1 MSYGK
6 SPCDDVGGMV
16 KRVLTQASLKQPT
29 ANQTLS
35 TEAAYEFCSNQIRN
49 VKFFFN
55 FQGSSST
62 FSRSFKRRYALASTV
77 PDTPS
82 FHHFESDEI
91 GKLKLKRVSN
101 DSSFC
106 KIHNFL
112 CQESSLNA
120 ADIPLM
126 SYICC
131 VHDSNWWIGLVVE
144 YDIRINFFHPH
155 GPYKYFY
162 WPLHEGLCWVPFSH
176 VLCKIKQ
183 PQLVFAAA
191 AIRSTSLKYVI
202 LDSDRNHIE
211 SCYNCFQC

>member
-1 MSYGK
+1 MSF
-6 SPCDDVGGMV
+6 
-16 KRVLTQASLKQPT
+16 VLTKLEMLNFFLISK
-29 ANQTLS
+29 
-35 TEAAYEFCSNQIRN
+35 EALQH
-49 VKFFFN
+49 
-55 FQGSSST
+55 FQD
-62 FSRSFKRRYALASTV
+62 RLQRRYALASTV

-82 FHHFESDEI
+82 FHHFESDGI

-106 KIHNFL
+106 EIHNFL

-144 YDIRINFFHPH
+144 NDIHINFLHPH

-162 WPLHEGLCWVPFSH
+162 WPSHEDLCWVPFSH

-191 AIRSTSLKYVI
+191 AICSTSLKYVI